1 MGNQLKVGN
10 DGAGPFP
17 NPPPPGPAESA
28 ANLLTVHSWQRNTL
42 PAFFF
47 FLRRQFLEAMAGVPP
62 YSLPLSLTA
71 AAGAAP
77 TFGQVNSTVLNSQSG
92 DSSSSSSNNGNG
104 GWLLDPVRHGA
115 LTLYVDRTTS
125 LAYVPAQASAS
136 SIAKQGQ
143 GAMGEPIL
151 YGR

>member
-1 MGNQLKVGN
+1 MLARVR
-10 DGAGPFP
+10 AC
-17 NPPPPGPAESA
+17 
-28 ANLLTVHSWQRNTL
+28 LLTVHFTSGKETFTR
-42 PAFFF
+42 PAFF
-47 FLRRQFLEAMAGVPP
+47 LLSREQFLEAMAGVPP

-71 AAGAAP
+71 AAP
-77 TFGQVNSTVLNSQSG
+77 SFGQVNSTVLNSQG
-92 DSSSSSSNNGNG
+92 DSSSSSNNGNG
-104 GWLLDPVRHGA
+104 VWLLDPVRHGA